1 MASFSEFPNLCNKLC
16 IVFVS
21 SSFTFLP
28 VSVFVNG
35 PLLNVENFTGVS
47 LPNKFLGAFIMIL
60 AFVGVFSIRN
70 NFVDCAFAAG
80 FGLLGYILR
89 RLNWPLVPIVL
100 GMVLGSIMIEKLT
113 AGASKIKFWSD
124 IINRPVSGTLAFII
138 FLVIIVTLISYI
150 RNYNKKNI

>member
-1 MASFSEFPNLCNKLC
+1 MNL
-16 IVFVS
+16 V
-21 SSFTFLP
+21 
-28 VSVFVNG
+28 
-35 PLLNVENFTGVS
+35 
-47 LPNKFLGAFIMIL
+47 
-60 AFVGVFSIRN
+60 RHW
-70 NFVDCAFAAG
+70 AAG

-124 IINRPVSGTLAFII
+124 LINRPVSGTLAFII

-150 RNYNKKNI
+150 RNYNKKIILKDLI